1 MDMITEVIAFWHDE
15 VGPDRWYNATPDL
28 DAMIRSR
35 YLDLWEQARQGDCDD
50 WAQSAVGALALCIL
64 FDQMPRNMFRGEK
77 LAFATDA
84 QARKVADAAIE
95 RGFDM
100 EIVDPLRQF
109 FYVPFMH
116 SENLSDQE
124 RGVRLA
130 AERMPDEQLRHA
142 KAHRAVIARFGRFPW
157 RNEVVG
163 RYSSDEEAAFL
174 WQGGYERMLAQVA
187 R

>member
-1 MDMITEVIAFWHDE
+1 MDMITEVIAYWHDD
-15 VGPDRWYNATPDL
+15 VGPDRWYNATPEL
-28 DAMIRSR
+28 DAEIRAR
-35 YLDLWEQARQGDCDD
+35 YEDLWQRGRAGELDA
-50 WAQSAVGALALCIL
+50 WAQSALGALALCIL
-64 FDQMPRNMFRGEK
+64 FDQMPRNMFRGER
-77 LAFATDA
+77 LAFVTDA

-116 SENLSDQE
+116 SESLADQE

-130 AERMPDEQLRHA
+130 AERMPDEHLLHA

-157 RNEVVG
+157 RNELVG

-174 WQGGYERMLAQVA
+174 WQGGYERMLAHVA